1 MQKKAVHDVADPVMF
16 NMTGSEVILESYF
29 AASSVG
35 MLSGVVL

>member
-1 MQKKAVHDVADPVMF
+1 LRRRAELDVADPVMF

-29 AASSVG
+29 AAASVG